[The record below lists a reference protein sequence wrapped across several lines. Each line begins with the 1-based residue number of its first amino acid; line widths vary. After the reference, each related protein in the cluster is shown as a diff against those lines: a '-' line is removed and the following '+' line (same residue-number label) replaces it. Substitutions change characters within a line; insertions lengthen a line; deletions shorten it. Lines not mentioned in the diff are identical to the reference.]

1 MSPLFKLGKMQ
12 DSSIQEKKVILVI
25 LGLLVLGVLLAGIK
39 RYYPQTA
46 EAIIYVQPHEISAT
60 DQALKKSTT
69 NRLAVINLNTAT
81 SSDLIE
87 LSGIGQV
94 IAERI
99 VDYRNAYG
107 GFKTKDDLLKVKG
120 IGLKKLEKIKD
131 QISLE

>member
-1 MSPLFKLGKMQ
+1 MQ